1 MHKVALRTSLAGS
14 IGNLLEWYDF
24 AVFGYFAP
32 FISTQFF
39 PADDAVAALI
49 DTFGVFGAGYLVRPI
64 GGVLFGPIGDRL
76 GRARALQLSIFVM
89 AVPTSLIA
97 FLPTH
102 AQAGFLAPTLLVVLR
117 LAQGLSVGGEY
128 IGSCCYLVEAAPAD
142 RRGLYGSWAPF
153 GTVGGM
159 LLGSAVA
166 TLMHNLLSPEQ
177 IQTWGWRLPFLG
189 GVLIG
194 VIGWRMRRGVQET
207 PVFVRLRGAGRIEA
221 SPVLQ
226 ALREMPLRVLQ
237 VAGLLLLFATAA
249 YTLFVW
255 MPTYLT
261 RFVKPPV
268 PHALL
273 INTLCMVILIATM
286 PVAGLLADRFGYK
299 IVLAAATFVTG
310 VLVYPLFVWI
320 DSGTA
325 IAASLALTVFAL
337 TNGCIQGAMP
347 VAMADMFPARLRFS
361 GMAIGCNLTLAL
373 FGGTAPLVATWL
385 IKTTDHLIAPAWYL
399 VAIAAVTFV
408 VTLTVQPHPENRL
421 GSGRLASGAS
431 AGR

>member
-1 MHKVALRTSLAGS
+1 MKPFAGTRTSLAGS

-32 FISTQFF
+32 FIGAQFF
-39 PADDAVAALI
+39 PAADAVAGLI
-49 DTFGVFGAGYLVRPI
+49 NTFGVFAAGYLVRPI

-76 GRARALQLSIFVM
+76 GRARALQLSILVM
-89 AVPTSLIA
+89 AVPTTLIS

-102 AQAGFLAPTLLVVLR
+102 AQAGILAPALLVILR

-142 RRGLYGSWAPF
+142 RRGLFGSWAPL
-153 GTVGGM
+153 GTVAGM

-166 TLMHNLLSPEQ
+166 TLMHGLLSPEQ
-177 IQTWGWRLPFLG
+177 LRTWGWRLPFLG

-194 VIGWRMRRGVQET
+194 VVGWRMRRGVQET
-207 PVFVRLRGAGRIEA
+207 PEFARLRGAGRIEDR
-221 SPVLQ
+221 PVLQ

-237 VAGLLLLFATAA
+237 VAGLVLLFGTAA

-261 RFVKPPV
+261 QFVTPPV

-299 IVLAAATFVTG
+299 VVLATATLMTG

-320 DSGTA
+320 DSGTG
-325 IAASLALTVFAL
+325 IAAIVALTLFAL
-337 TNGCIQGAMP
+337 TNGCIQGATP
-347 VAMADMFPARLRFS
+347 VAMADMFPPRLRFS
-361 GMAIGCNLTLAL
+361 GMALGFNLTLAL

-385 IKTTDHLIAPAWYL
+385 IATTGRLTAPAWYL
-399 VAIAAVTFV
+399 VVIAAVTFI
-408 VTLTVQPHPENRL
+408 VTLTVQPHPENR
-421 GSGRLASGAS
+421 GQMRTASDGL
-431 AGR
+431 